1 MIDYAFEKK
10 ETIDNKI
17 VLDLFCGTGTIGQ
30 ILAAKSDN
38 AQIVGVDIVES
49 AIENAK
55 ENAQRNDIEGIKFYA
70 ADVGKFLR
78 EHPQYKG
85 KIETFNSRPCQSGV
99 APKL

>member
-38 AQIVGVDIVES
+38 AQIVGVRDIVES

-55 ENAQRNDIEGIKFYA
+55 ENALEK
-70 ADVGKFLR
+70 
-78 EHPQYKG
+78 
-85 KIETFNSRPCQSGV
+85 
-99 APKL
+99 